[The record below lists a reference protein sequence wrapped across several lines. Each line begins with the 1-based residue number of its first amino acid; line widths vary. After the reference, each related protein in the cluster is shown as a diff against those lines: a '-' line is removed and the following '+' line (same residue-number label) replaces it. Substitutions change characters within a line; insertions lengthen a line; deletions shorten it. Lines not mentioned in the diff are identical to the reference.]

1 MLDTKEL
8 LLELRKIGFSSLQQF
23 LDSKHWESLTSE
35 ILSRDFFW
43 CIFCG
48 DEADRIYPLNWYA
61 STLAGA
67 KPHWLISICTRCL
80 DESVLGIKYTNIPE
94 YQAILL
100 SQLLFEDV
108 FGNCIVGEPGYN
120 RIINNNIGRAVA
132 KNFSL
137 ANRLSHKYRD
147 LIALA
152 ESNRNKTENELC

>member
-1 MLDTKEL
+1 MLNTEL
-8 LLELRKIGFSSLQQF
+8 LLELKKIGFSSLQQF

-67 KPHWLISICTRCL
+67 KPHWLIAICTRCL

-94 YQAILL
+94 EDAILL
-100 SQLLFEDV
+100 SQLLFDDTFGKYLPGKEDH
-108 FGNCIVGEPGYN
+108 N
-120 RIINNNIGRAVA
+120 RKVDKNIATARA
-132 KNFSL
+132 KNFQLSQ
-137 ANRLSHKYRD
+137 RLTHKYRD
-147 LIALA
+147 LIANIA
-152 ESNRNKTENELC
+152 EDEL